1 MKKIGKREEMLRR
14 RREISIFDQTKGE
27 RGNRMK
33 AKKKKKKKKEV
44 PSPKLVGKKFIDVKK
59 RRN

>member
-33 AKKKKKKKKEV
+33 AKKKKKKKEV
-44 PSPKLVGKKFIDVKK
+44 PSPKLVGMKFMHG
-59 RRN
+59 